1 MSTLS
6 NTYGGNIYAPV
17 APNAAQETL
26 EAGALDSEFD
36 PLFDGGITV
45 EELAPENNDNADHQQ
60 TTAQE
65 HGDLQAALF
74 DSNILSRRRMTDAE
88 YNSKVAGLNDS
99 Q

>member
-1 MSTLS
+1 M
-6 NTYGGNIYAPV
+6 P
-17 APNAAQETL
+17 PNAAQETL
-26 EAGALDSEFD
+26 EAGAFDLEFD
-36 PLFDGGITV
+36 PLFDGDVTI

-74 DSNILSRRRMTDAE
+74 DNTDSNILSGRPMTFAE

-99 Q
+99 E